1 MKLCV
6 QRPITN
12 SLPIHTGILTMVNA
26 RGSKSPILNNFSR
39 QPSPALLK
47 RSRWEA
53 IQRQEEVV
61 SSSRRVVTVDV
72 PSSVP
77 SHGATG
83 RLEGSAQAR
92 QQLRGRTKHPGR
104 QRNQAAATTP
114 TNHSGGDQTSPK
126 PANGPAQDRPNL
138 GRCSALTTKLVATSL
153 MTSPLNNVC
162 SNCRVR
168 TESFCL
174 YSAPRCDN
182 ATKFCFETGADG
194 S

>member
-1 MKLCV
+1 M
-6 QRPITN
+6 RGY
-12 SLPIHTGILTMVNA
+12 SEA
-26 RGSKSPILNNFSR
+26 RGS
-39 QPSPALLK
+39 
-47 RSRWEA
+47 
-53 IQRQEEVV
+53 V

-83 RLEGSAQAR
+83 RLEGSAQAAATR
-92 QQLRGRTKHPGR
+92 AHQAPSSQAGR
-104 QRNQAAATTP
+104 QHNQAAATTP
-114 TNHSGGDQTSPK
+114 TNHSGDQTSPK

-138 GRCSALTTKLVATSL
+138 GRCSSPTTKLVATSL

-168 TESFCL
+168 TESICL
-174 YSAPRCDN
+174 CSAPRCDN

>member
-1 MKLCV
+1 M
-6 QRPITN
+6 
-12 SLPIHTGILTMVNA
+12 
-26 RGSKSPILNNFSR
+26 
-39 QPSPALLK
+39 
-47 RSRWEA
+47 
-53 IQRQEEVV
+53 V

-92 QQLRGRTKHPGR
+92 QQLRGRTKHPGS

-114 TNHSGGDQTSPK
+114 TNHSGDQTSPK

-162 SNCRVR
+162 SNCRVS

>member
-1 MKLCV
+1 M
-6 QRPITN
+6 
-12 SLPIHTGILTMVNA
+12 
-26 RGSKSPILNNFSR
+26 
-39 QPSPALLK
+39 
-47 RSRWEA
+47 
-53 IQRQEEVV
+53 V

-83 RLEGSAQAR
+83 RLEGSAQATATRAHQALR
-92 QQLRGRTKHPGR
+92 QPGSATKPLPPRR
-104 QRNQAAATTP
+104 QTTQE
-114 TNHSGGDQTSPK
+114 TK
-126 PANGPAQDRPNL
+126 PAQNQPTGRHRTGPKL
-138 GRCSALTTKLVATSL
+138 GRCSSPTTKLVATSL

-168 TESFCL
+168 TESICL
-174 YSAPRCDN
+174 CSAPRCDN

>member
-1 MKLCV
+1 
-6 QRPITN
+6 
-12 SLPIHTGILTMVNA
+12 MVNA
-26 RGSKSPILNNFSR
+26 RGSKPPILNNFSR

-92 QQLRGRTKHPGR
+92 QQLRGRTKHPGS

-174 YSAPRCDN
+174 YSAPGCDN